1 MAKILVVE
9 DDERTRQLLKK
20 TLGTTPGTS
29 VIEAENGAEGLDRAH
44 ESRPDVIL
52 LDIMM
57 PVMDGIDFLEVRLT
71 SDDLSRIPVVIISAL
86 SDRAHVVAAVS
97 RGACS
102 YVTKPFDPN
111 KLRVKVDKVLRDY
124 ASR

>member
-1 MAKILVVE
+1 
-9 DDERTRQLLKK
+9 
-20 TLGTTPGTS
+20 
-29 VIEAENGAEGLDRAH
+29 
-44 ESRPDVIL
+44 
-52 LDIMM
+52 MM

-102 YVTKPFDPN
+102 YVTKPFDPT

-124 ASR
+124 AGR

>member
-9 DDERTRQLLKK
+9 DDERTRELLKK
-20 TLGTTPGTS
+20 TLGSTPGTS
-29 VIEAENGAEGLDRAH
+29 IIEAENGAEGLDRAQ
-44 ESRPDVIL
+44 ETRPDVIL

-57 PVMDGIDFLEVRLT
+57 PVMDGIDFLEVRLA

-86 SDRAHVVAAVS
+86 GDRAHVVAAVS

-102 YVTKPFDPN
+102 YVTKPFDPT
-111 KLRVKVDKVLRDY
+111 KLRVKVDKVIRDY
-124 ASR
+124 AGR